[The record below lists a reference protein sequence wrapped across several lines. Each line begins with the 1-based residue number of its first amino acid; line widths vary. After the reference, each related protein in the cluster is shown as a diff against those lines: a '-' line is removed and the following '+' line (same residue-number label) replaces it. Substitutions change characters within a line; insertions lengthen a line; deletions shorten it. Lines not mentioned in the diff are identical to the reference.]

1 VSALVAVGS
10 ICRIA
15 APFPRRAV
23 ARRSELTI
31 AASGL
36 SVWSALSEDR
46 GHGRRPDTDAPRDP
60 PIHRAAD
67 MFVDPD
73 TDPRDEGPK
82 RADERTALVG
92 FLRW

>member
-1 VSALVAVGS
+1 
-10 ICRIA
+10 
-15 APFPRRAV
+15 
-23 ARRSELTI
+23 
-31 AASGL
+31 
-36 SVWSALSEDR
+36 
-46 GHGRRPDTDAPRDP
+46 
-60 PIHRAAD
+60 